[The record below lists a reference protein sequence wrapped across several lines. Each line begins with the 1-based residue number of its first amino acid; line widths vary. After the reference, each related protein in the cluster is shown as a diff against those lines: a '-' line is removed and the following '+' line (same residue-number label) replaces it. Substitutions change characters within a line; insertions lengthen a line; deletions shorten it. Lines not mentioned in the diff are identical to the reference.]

1 MASFNR
7 GEWSEIYVVLFLL
20 VKPRL
25 KLVDSK
31 LNELND
37 SYIYHVR
44 KVILESEMTI
54 EYRIMSD
61 AILVYIN
68 ETEFNRF
75 SLQEV
80 ECYRRVLLSN
90 IVKQSSSTGSF
101 TISSLDNFLSRMS
114 NGFQL
119 KANSKSKSDITLISL
134 DFIVN
139 EDRRLSYSIKSSLG
153 SPATILN
160 ASSHTDFLYEIENFE
175 IENIEKINEIN
186 SRTKLIDRITKIQS
200 LGGVIK
206 FRNVSSATL
215 DYNLRMIDTQ
225 LPEYLGNTLLHSYI
239 NNDKNLKKIFV
250 ESNNFL
256 DENLGLKKL
265 GDFLNGISFGFIP
278 SCRWDGINSVTGGL
292 LIVKSNGE
300 VVVLDSIYNSSELN
314 LYLINESKLD
324 SPSSTRYNMINLFEC
339 NGRVFFTLNLQIRY
353 KG

>member
-1 MASFNR
+1 M
-7 GEWSEIYVVLFLL
+7 
-20 VKPRL
+20 
-25 KLVDSK
+25 
-31 LNELND
+31 
-37 SYIYHVR
+37 
-44 KVILESEMTI
+44 
-54 EYRIMSD
+54 
-61 AILVYIN
+61 
-68 ETEFNRF
+68 
-75 SLQEV
+75 QEV
-80 ECYRRVLLSN
+80 EYYRRVLLSN

-239 NNDKNLKKIFV
+239 N
-250 ESNNFL
+250 
-256 DENLGLKKL
+256 
-265 GDFLNGISFGFIP
+265 P
-278 SCRWDGINSVTGGL
+278 
-292 LIVKSNGE
+292 
-300 VVVLDSIYNSSELN
+300 
-314 LYLINESKLD
+314 
-324 SPSSTRYNMINLFEC
+324 
-339 NGRVFFTLNLQIRY
+339 
-353 KG
+353 